1 MTEKNNP
8 YSPLLKK
15 YEQWVFFRKHSR
27 KISTALATLA
37 ITNLIFIYSIRLYG
51 LFAENLQ
58 IAILIGNIVSLVIIG
73 LCILNVIIL
82 KSPPKAINNLLLY
95 ENLKDVAKI
104 SKHDEILTAFFPLV
118 DLTDRILD
126 HRDDKVW
133 VALICSY
140 FQEKNLVLKRTDF
153 IAILKLIYQDA
164 IVKEK
169 YALIGDFKEITENQ
183 WQQLE
188 KALPDLDN
196 LIQWQVFYGW
206 DNRPYSSTSPT
217 LYRTP
222 EYIEHYF
229 SRTNQEIFKEIEETT
244 KNRTYTSDTLYL
256 LEENKNIK
264 LDSDKSA
271 RQFMELFEQYNPA
284 AMQVRRIIGDYIKTM
299 INPMTAI
306 YPAIGTTLHG
316 EIYKI
321 DDIVENNEEQ
331 KKDTD

>member
-1 MTEKNNP
+1 MSEKTNP
-8 YSPLLKK
+8 YSPQLKK

-27 KISTALATLA
+27 KISTALALLA

-51 LFAENLQ
+51 LFAEHFQ

-73 LCILNVIIL
+73 LCILNVIII
-82 KSPPKAINNLLLY
+82 KSPPKAIKNLRLY

-104 SKHDEILTAFFPLV
+104 SKHDEILATFFPLV

-126 HRDDKVW
+126 HQDDKVW

-140 FQEKNLVLKRTDF
+140 FQEKNLVLKKTDF
-153 IAILKLIYQDA
+153 IAILKLIYQDDM
-164 IVKEK
+164 VRQK
-169 YALIGDFKEITENQ
+169 YALIRPFKEITESQ
-183 WQQLE
+183 WKKLK

-196 LIQWQVFYGW
+196 LIQWRIFYGW
-206 DNRPYSSTSPT
+206 ANRPYSSTSPT

-229 SRTNQEIFKEIEETT
+229 TRTDLEMFDEIEDSV
-244 KNRTYTSDTLYL
+244 KNGTYTADTLFL
-256 LEENKNIK
+256 LEEKKNLK
-264 LDSDKSA
+264 LDSEKSA
-271 RQFMELFEQYNPA
+271 RQSMKLFELYNPA
-284 AMQVRRIIGDYIKTM
+284 ALQVRRLIGDYIKTM

-321 DDIVENNEEQ
+321 DDNVEYN
-331 KKDTD
+331 

>member
-1 MTEKNNP
+1 MSQKTNP
-8 YSPLLKK
+8 YSPLIKK
-15 YEQWVFFRKHSR
+15 YEQWIFFRKHSR
-27 KISTALATLA
+27 KISTTLALLA
-37 ITNLIFIYSIRLYG
+37 ITNFIFIYSIRLNG
-51 LFAENLQ
+51 LFAENFQL
-58 IAILIGNIVSLVIIG
+58 AILIGNIVSLVIIG
-73 LCILNVIIL
+73 LCILNVIII
-82 KSPPKAINNLLLY
+82 KSPPKAIKNLRLY

-104 SKHDEILTAFFPLV
+104 SKQDEILTAFFPLV

-126 HRDDKVW
+126 HQDDKVW

-140 FQEKNLVLKRTDF
+140 FQEKNLVLKKTDY

-164 IVKEK
+164 VVKEK
-169 YALIGDFKEITENQ
+169 YALIGAFKEVTENQ
-183 WQQLE
+183 WKQLE

-196 LIQWQVFYGW
+196 LIQWQIFYGW

-244 KNRTYTSDTLYL
+244 KNRTFTSDTLFL
-256 LEENKNIK
+256 LEKKKNFK

-271 RQFMELFEQYNPA
+271 RQSMELFEQYNPA
-284 AMQVRRIIGDYIKTM
+284 ALQVRRLIGDYIKTM
-299 INPMTAI
+299 INPTIAI

-316 EIYKI
+316 ETYKLDNTI
-321 DDIVENNEEQ
+321 EN
-331 KKDTD
+331 